1 MRTTLDIPEALIT
14 RALKIT
20 QIKTKTSLI
29 STALQELIRKHT
41 IAKIKNYKGKID
53 LDMDLDS
60 IRERK

>member
-41 IAKIKNYKGKID
+41 IANIKNYKGKID